1 MAYCPYCMGKG
12 YCDEKNDEDG
22 YDRYPC
28 DCRYD
33 KDGKLKPVDEDV

>member
-1 MAYCPYCMGKG
+1 MGKG
-12 YCDEKNDEDG
+12 YCDEKNDEGG